1 MKRHPL
7 RPGCSQLWKA
17 AALAFLFLSAS
28 AWADFEI
35 YHKKGFT
42 KAVEILE
49 KKTNADGTSRVKAK
63 KSNGE
68 IVEIDQVTEITE
80 VEKKAGMKDSG
91 LVAPTPTPIP
101 LPGQGFAHRPGGAV
115 QQSVPPP
122 ASPPSEQVDIEGV
135 AENYRPDMNSVM
147 ANIKWVAMAI
157 AGVASLVVIF
167 FIISKFS
174 Q

>member
-1 MKRHPL
+1 MKRYPL
-7 RPGCSQLWKA
+7 RPGLFQMGQA
-17 AALAFLFLSAS
+17 VALASLFLSAL

-49 KKTNADGTSRVKAK
+49 KKTNPDGTSRVKAK

-68 IVEIDQVTEITE
+68 IVEVDQVTEITE

-101 LPGQGFAHRPGGAV
+101 LPGQGFAQRPGGAV
-115 QQSVPPP
+115 HQSVPSP
-122 ASPPSEQVDIEGV
+122 AAPPSEQVDIEGV

-157 AGVASLVVIF
+157 AGAASLVVIF
-167 FIISKFS
+167 FIISKLT